1 MSFLTEYLPSSRAK
15 LEQEYI
21 FNTTMATFL
30 RAIRA
35 GCIHVRHAVTLLT
48 HYGRLGQA
56 FDLTAKLVVDILRE
70 EGMFK
75 DNGDIVVEVVTR
87 ALQEVCFYS
96 PSP

>member
-1 MSFLTEYLPSSRAK
+1 
-15 LEQEYI
+15 
-21 FNTTMATFL
+21 MATFL

-87 ALQEVCFYS
+87 ALQEVCFNP